1 MDVKN
6 NILMFSSEK
15 KILNGKKEQEDL
27 NTFIVKRCEKIYLI
41 WKLLRIDLSLKSNME
56 NNLI

>member
-6 NILMFSSEK
+6 NILMFSREK

>member
-6 NILMFSSEK
+6 NILMFSREK

-41 WKLLRIDLSLKSNME
+41 WKLLRMDLSLKSNME